1 MNVVSLFTG
10 IGGLDLGLERAGLRV
25 LWQCE
30 ADEWRRSVLRAH
42 WPDVACHPDVR
53 GVPVGEPARG
63 RSAVTP
69 CDEPIGGRRQARA
82 RVPGS
87 ADLVCGGF
95 PCQDLSVAGK
105 RAGLA
110 GERSGLFFEF
120 TRAADALLSDGGWV
134 RVENVPGLL
143 SSNGGRDF
151 AVILAT
157 LADLG
162 FHDLAWRVLDSRH
175 FGVPQRRRR
184 VYILARRARGRRACQ
199 VLLEPE
205 SGGGHPQANNGP
217 REDVAH
223 TLTPRTGS
231 RHSHEDV
238 LDYVVTAFDS
248 TGGGSKGLSLS
259 DDFAPGTGTGRPAAL
274 AVSIRETQTVRRLT
288 PTECERL
295 QGFPDGWT
303 AHGSDSRRYAALS
316 DAVTVPVAQWIGQR
330 LLANQAKERP

>member
-10 IGGLDLGLERAGLRV
+10 IGGFDLGLERADLRV

-53 GVPVGEPARG
+53 GVPVGKPR
-63 RSAVTP
+63 
-69 CDEPIGGRRQARA
+69 
-82 RVPGS
+82 GS

-110 GERSGLFFEF
+110 SERSGLFFEF
-120 TRAADALLSDGGWV
+120 ARAADALLTDGGWLL
-134 RVENVPGLL
+134 VENVPGLL

-151 AVILAT
+151 AVLLAT

-205 SGGGHPQANNGP
+205 SGGGNTQANNGT
-217 REDVAH
+217 REDTAYA
-223 TLTPRTGS
+223 LTTRPGERLS
-231 RHSHEDV
+231 AEDN
-238 LDYVVTAFDS
+238 YVVTAFDS
-248 TGGGSKGLSLS
+248 TTGGSKGLSPS
-259 DDFAPGTGTGRPAAL
+259 DGFAPGTGTGRPGAL
-274 AVSIRETQTVRRLT
+274 AVSIPEIQTVRRLT

-295 QGFPDGWT
+295 QGLPDGWT
-303 AHGSDSRRYAALS
+303 DHGSDSRRYAALG